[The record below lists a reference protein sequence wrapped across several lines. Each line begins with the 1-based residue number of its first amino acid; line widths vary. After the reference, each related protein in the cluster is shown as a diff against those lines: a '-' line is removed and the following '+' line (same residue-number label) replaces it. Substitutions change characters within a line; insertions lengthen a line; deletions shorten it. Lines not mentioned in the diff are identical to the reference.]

1 MMETSGIRDGHE
13 VEKFRKDKKMK
24 KMTNKLK
31 KNKDRFKEN
40 DKHIKKKVKK

>member
-1 MMETSGIRDGHE
+1 METSGIRDGHE

-40 DKHIKKKVKK
+40 FKLKN